1 MNYYQWVRP
10 VLMALPPETAHHLA
24 LQGVSYFAKFH
35 QLMGW
40 KNKTH
45 AKPVQAMGL
54 RFPNAIGLAAGL
66 DKNGVAIAGW
76 QALGFGFVE
85 VGTVTPKPQSGNA
98 KPRLFRLKSDKALI
112 NRMGFNNDGVSAL
125 VEKLKKAPRA
135 CPIGA
140 NIGKNKDTSIEQALS
155 DYVTSYQQVYAH
167 SDYVTLNIS
176 SPNTQNLREL
186 QQDKALLELLQG
198 VTEARKQLSDQHGQY
213 KPLVVKIAPDLSEMA
228 VKQVA
233 EIILKSGIEGIIATN
248 TTISRTGLTHPLAS
262 ESGGLSGRPLH
273 DQALQVLRWLKQ
285 AVGHDA
291 TLIASGGMMSG
302 NDALERQQ
310 AGAQL
315 IQLYTGF
322 IYEGSAL
329 IQACCRQ
336 LSQ

>member
-1 MNYYQWVRP
+1 
-10 VLMALPPETAHHLA
+10 MALPPELAHHLT
-24 LQGVSYFAKFH
+24 LNSLSYFAKFH
-35 QLMGW
+35 QCMGW
-40 KNKTH
+40 KNELY

-54 RFPNAIGLAAGL
+54 HFPNPIGLAAGL
-66 DKNGVAIAGW
+66 DKNGIAIAGW

-85 VGTVTPKPQSGNA
+85 VGTVTPKPQPGNV

-140 NIGKNKDTSIEQALS
+140 NIGKNKDTAIEQAVS
-155 DYVTSYQQVYAH
+155 DYVSAYRQVYAH

-186 QQDKALLELLQG
+186 QQDKALLDLLQG
-198 VTEARKQLSDQHGQY
+198 VTEARKQLSDHYGQH

-233 EIILKSGIEGIIATN
+233 EIILKNGIEGIIATN
-248 TTISRTGLTHPLAS
+248 TTLSRAGLKHPLAS
-262 ESGGLSGRPLH
+262 ESGGLSGKPLH

-285 AVGHDA
+285 AVGQDA
-291 TLIASGGMMSG
+291 TLIAAGGIMSG
-302 NDALERQQ
+302 EDAAERQQ

-322 IYEGSAL
+322 IYEGPAL
-329 IQACCRQ
+329 IKACYRQ